1 MNLNHR
7 LTLGHVIAQPSMIK
21 DLAHPEIINLE

>member
-7 LTLGHVIAQPSMIK
+7 LTLGHVIARLSMIK
-21 DLAHPEIINLE
+21 NPAHPGIINLE